1 MTYREVKQLDEE
13 EIKKYLPDISQIGKR
28 TKDAEGDDKDKLLA
42 LLKQKFL

>member
-13 EIKKYLPDISQIGKR
+13 EIKELCPRYFSNRKN